1 MAFKLAYD
9 RIKKTQNLFAPR
21 KPGAVEP
28 CPFANPIAKP
38 AQPPVDVKTDFAL
51 TQNIQQTIGAGN
63 RIEQKPKTDWIEI
76 LLVDLDGKPVPNV
89 RYRVTLPDG
98 TVQEGRLNQYGQAGY
113 YKIESGE
120 CKVTFP
126 DLDKDAWD

>member
-1 MAFKLAYD
+1 MAGELAD
-9 RIKKTQNLFAPR
+9 KIKKTQNSFAPR
-21 KPGAVEP
+21 SPGVVEP
-28 CPFANPIAKP
+28 CPYAKPIAKP
-38 AQPPVDVKTDFAL
+38 APSPVDVTNAFAL
-51 TQNIQQTIGAGN
+51 TQNVQQAMGAGN
-63 RIEQKPKTDWIEI
+63 KVEQKPKTAWIEI
-76 LLVDLDGKPVPNV
+76 ILVDLDGKPVPNV

-98 TVQEGRLNQYGQAGY
+98 KVEEGRLNQYGQAGY